1 MANPLSLRINYL
13 MDRRIFHGRITPS
26 GLGRALVA
34 QFNRGNIR
42 AQQFSSKDKII
53 VQIATRQRPLSG
65 GTTAL
70 TVYIEEVLD
79 GVAVQVGEQAWL
91 GIAASIGTTI
101 LSVWRNPFNL
111 IHRLDDIA
119 QDVENI
125 QISEQVWEVI
135 ENYARMRGATFEL
148 SERLR
153 RLMCEFCTTGNPVGE
168 PSCIA
173 CGAPLGKIQ
182 PRTCLNCGF
191 VITAD
196 EKICPNCNYEI
207 KG

>member
-1 MANPLSLRINYL
+1 
-13 MDRRIFHGRITPS
+13 MDRRIFHGSITAND
-26 GLGRALVA
+26 LGQALVA
-34 QFNRGNIR
+34 QFNRGNLQ
-42 AQQFSSKDKII
+42 AQQFSRDGKVI
-53 VQIATRQRPLSG
+53 VQIATRVRHLSG

-70 TVYIEEVLD
+70 TIYLEKVKD

-125 QISEQVWEVI
+125 QVSEQVWTVI
-135 ENYARMRGATFEL
+135 DNYARMRGATFEL

-153 RLMCEFCTTGNPVGE
+153 RMICAYCETANPVGE
-168 PSCIA
+168 ARCLA
-173 CGAPLGKIQ
+173 CGAPLGKVQ
-182 PRTCLNCGF
+182 PDTCSNCGF
-191 VITAD
+191 VLKSG
-196 EKICPNCNYEI
+196 EQVCPNCNHSIEGSGI
-207 KG
+207 SS

>member
-1 MANPLSLRINYL
+1 
-13 MDRRIFHGRITPS
+13 MDRRIFHGSITAND
-26 GLGRALVA
+26 LGQALVA
-34 QFNRGNIR
+34 QFNRGNLQ
-42 AQQFSSKDKII
+42 AQQFSRDGKVI
-53 VQIATRQRPLSG
+53 VQIATRVRPLSG

-70 TVYIEEVLD
+70 TIYLEKVKD

-125 QISEQVWEVI
+125 QVSEQVWTVI
-135 ENYARMRGATFEL
+135 DNYARMRGATFEL

-153 RLMCEFCTTGNPVGE
+153 RMTCAYCETANPVGE
-168 PSCIA
+168 ARCLA
-173 CGAPLGKIQ
+173 CGAPLGEVQ
-182 PRTCLNCGF
+182 PDTCSNCGF
-191 VITAD
+191 VLKSG
-196 EKICPNCNYEI
+196 EQVCPNCNHSIEGSGI
-207 KG
+207 SS

>member
-1 MANPLSLRINYL
+1 
-13 MDRRIFHGRITPS
+13 MDRRIFHGSITAS
-26 GLGRALVA
+26 DLGQALVA
-34 QFNRGNIR
+34 QFNRGNLQ
-42 AQQFSSKDKII
+42 AQQFSRDGKVI
-53 VQIATRQRPLSG
+53 VQIATRVRPLSG
-65 GTTAL
+65 GSTAL
-70 TVYIEEVLD
+70 TIYLEKVKD

-125 QISEQVWEVI
+125 QVSEQVWNVI

-153 RLMCEFCTTGNPVGE
+153 RMMCAYCETANPVGE
-168 PSCIA
+168 ARCLA
-173 CGAPLGKIQ
+173 CGAPLGEVQ
-182 PRTCLNCGF
+182 PATCSNCGF
-191 VITAD
+191 VLKSG
-196 EKICPNCNYEI
+196 EQVCPNCNHSIEGSGI
-207 KG
+207 PS

>member
-1 MANPLSLRINYL
+1 
-13 MDRRIFHGRITPS
+13 MDRRIFHGSVTPQD
-26 GLGRALVA
+26 LGRALVA
-34 QFNRGNIR
+34 QFNQSNLR
-42 AQQFSSKDKII
+42 AQQFARKGKVI
-53 VQIATRQRPLSG
+53 VQISTRVRRMSG
-65 GTTAL
+65 GATAL
-70 TVYIEEVLD
+70 TIYLEQVED

-91 GIAASIGTTI
+91 GIAASIGTTL

-125 QISEQVWEVI
+125 QVSDQVWQVI

-153 RLMCEFCTTGNPVGE
+153 RLMCEFCGVANPVGE

-173 CGAPLGKIQ
+173 CGAPLGEIQ
-182 PRTCLNCGF
+182 PETCSNCGF
-191 VITAD
+191 VIKSG
-196 EKICPNCNYEI
+196 EQICPNCKHPIVDE
-207 KG
+207 K

>member
-1 MANPLSLRINYL
+1 
-13 MDRRIFHGRITPS
+13 MDRRIFHGSITAND
-26 GLGRALVA
+26 LGQALVA
-34 QFNRGNIR
+34 QFNRGNLK
-42 AQQFSSKDKII
+42 AQQFSRDGKVI
-53 VQIATRQRPLSG
+53 VQIATRMRPLSG

-70 TVYIEEVLD
+70 TIYLEKVKD

-125 QISEQVWEVI
+125 QVSEQVWTVI
-135 ENYARMRGATFEL
+135 DNYARMRGATFEL

-153 RLMCEFCTTGNPVGE
+153 RMMCAYCETANPVGE
-168 PSCIA
+168 ARCLA
-173 CGAPLGKIQ
+173 CGAPLGEVQ
-182 PRTCLNCGF
+182 PDTCSNCGF
-191 VITAD
+191 VLKSG
-196 EKICPNCNYEI
+196 EQVCPNCNHSIEGLGI
-207 KG
+207 SS

>member
-1 MANPLSLRINYL
+1 
-13 MDRRIFHGRITPS
+13 MDRRIFHGSVSPQD
-26 GLGRALVA
+26 LGRALVA
-34 QFNRGNIR
+34 QFNQSNLR
-42 AQQFSSKDKII
+42 AQQFTSKGKVI
-53 VQIATRQRPLSG
+53 VQISTRERRMSG

-70 TVYIEEVLD
+70 TIYLEQVED

-91 GIAASIGTTI
+91 GIAASIGTTL

-125 QISEQVWEVI
+125 QVSDQVWQVI

-153 RLMCEFCTTGNPVGE
+153 RIMCEYCEVANPVGE

-173 CGAPLGKIQ
+173 CGAPLGENQ
-182 PRTCLNCGF
+182 PDTCSNCGF
-191 VITAD
+191 VIKSS
-196 EKICPNCNYEI
+196 EQICPNCKHSI
-207 KG
+207 VDQK

>member
-1 MANPLSLRINYL
+1 
-13 MDRRIFHGRITPS
+13 MDRRIFHGSITAND
-26 GLGRALVA
+26 LGQALVA
-34 QFNRGNIR
+34 QFNRGNLR
-42 AQQFSSKDKII
+42 AQQFSRDGKVI
-53 VQIATRQRPLSG
+53 VQIATRVRPLSG

-70 TVYIEEVLD
+70 TIYLEQVED

-125 QISEQVWEVI
+125 QISEQIWTVI
-135 ENYARMRGATFEL
+135 ENYARLRGATFEL

-153 RLMCEFCTTGNPVGE
+153 RMMCEYCETANPVGE
-168 PSCIA
+168 ARCLA
-173 CGAPLGKIQ
+173 CGAPLGEVQ
-182 PRTCLNCGF
+182 PDTCPNCGF
-191 VITAD
+191 VVKTG
-196 EKICPNCNYEI
+196 EQVCPNCNHSIEGSGI
-207 KG
+207 SS

>member
-1 MANPLSLRINYL
+1 MV
-13 MDRRIFHGRITPS
+13 RRIFHGTITPQD
-26 GLGRALVA
+26 LGRALVA
-34 QFNRGNIR
+34 QFNQSNLR
-42 AQQFSSKDKII
+42 AQQFLSKGKVI
-53 VQIATRQRPLSG
+53 VQIATRERRMSG

-70 TVYIEEVLD
+70 TVYLEEVED

-125 QISEQVWEVI
+125 QVSDQVWQVI
-135 ENYARMRGATFEL
+135 ESFARMRGATFEL

-153 RLMCEFCTTGNPVGE
+153 RLMCEYCEVANPVGE

-173 CGAPLGKIQ
+173 CGAPLGEIQ
-182 PRTCLNCGF
+182 PDTCPNCGF
-191 VITAD
+191 VIKPG
-196 EKICPNCNYEI
+196 EQICPNCNQSI
-207 KG
+207 VD

>member
-1 MANPLSLRINYL
+1 
-13 MDRRIFHGRITPS
+13 MDRRIFHGNISARD
-26 GLGRALVA
+26 LGQAIVA
-34 QFNRGNIR
+34 HFNRGNLR
-42 AQQFSSKDKII
+42 AQQFSRKGKVI
-53 VQIATRQRPLSG
+53 VQIATRARPLSG

-70 TVYIEEVLD
+70 TIYLERVKD

-125 QISEQVWEVI
+125 RVSDQVWQVI

-153 RLMCEFCTTGNPVGE
+153 RVMCEYCETANPVGE
-168 PSCIA
+168 SRCIA
-173 CGAPLGKIQ
+173 CGAPLGDIQ
-182 PRTCLNCGF
+182 PDTCQNCGF
-191 VITAD
+191 VIKPG
-196 EKICPNCNYEI
+196 EKVCPNCNYLIE
-207 KG
+207 G

>member
-1 MANPLSLRINYL
+1 
-13 MDRRIFHGRITPS
+13 MDRRIFHGTIS
-26 GLGRALVA
+26 AHDLGQALIA
-34 QFNRGNIR
+34 QFNRGNLR
-42 AQQFSSKDKII
+42 AQIFSKNGNVI
-53 VQIATRQRPLSG
+53 VQVATRARPFSG

-70 TVYIEEVLD
+70 TIYLEPVED

-101 LSVWRNPFNL
+101 LSVWQNPFNL

-125 QISEQVWEVI
+125 QISDQIWQVI

-153 RLMCEFCTTGNPVGE
+153 RMMCEYCETANPVGE
-168 PSCIA
+168 SNCLA
-173 CGAPLGKIQ
+173 CGAPLGDVQ
-182 PRTCLNCGF
+182 PNTCPNCGF
-191 VITAD
+191 VIRPD
-196 EKICPNCNYEI
+196 EKICPNCNQLIGEF
-207 KG
+207 

>member
-1 MANPLSLRINYL
+1 ME
-13 MDRRIFHGRITPS
+13 RRIFHGEIKAND
-26 GLGRALVA
+26 LGSALVA
-34 QFNRGNIR
+34 QFNRGNLR
-42 AQQFSSKDKII
+42 AQKFSRGKKNI
-53 VQIATRQRPLSG
+53 VQIATRTRPLSG

-70 TVYIEEVLD
+70 TVYLEQVED

-125 QISEQVWEVI
+125 QISDQVWLTI

-148 SERLR
+148 SERFR
-153 RLMCEFCTTGNPVGE
+153 RMTCEYCATANPVGE
-168 PSCIA
+168 ARCLA
-173 CGAPLGKIQ
+173 CGAPLGEIQ
-182 PRTCLNCGF
+182 PDTCPNCGYIIKSGEQ
-191 VITAD
+191 V
-196 EKICPNCNYEI
+196 CPNCNYLI
-207 KG
+207 GN